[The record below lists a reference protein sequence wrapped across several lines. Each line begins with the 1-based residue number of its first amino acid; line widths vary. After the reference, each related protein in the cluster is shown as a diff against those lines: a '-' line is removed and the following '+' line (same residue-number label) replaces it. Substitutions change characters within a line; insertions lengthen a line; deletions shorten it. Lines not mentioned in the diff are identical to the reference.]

1 MTEKKLIRKQIV
13 KNMIMNFITFT
24 IIFSLFASIIYTK
37 IQSSL
42 YKSSDAELLDS
53 GNRKG
58 ITKKISSLYEE
69 NAQTSSI
76 TKLASLSF
84 VRLSSLN
91 TIISRSDV
99 RDIPTDNND
108 SNKETPN
115 NPSTEA
121 PSLNGDTPMQNN
133 GENIPNNPNTQNNSE
148 GQPNNNGDTPNI
160 KQDNKNIPNTDNK
173 EKTPEKREQPP
184 TNTYIYSDD
193 DDVNPRLTYI
203 VRNSNGEII
212 LENESSEDFQNIG
225 FDDENIDSVNSIKLN
240 NSYSYRYINLVISV
254 DEQDYYVQFFINV
267 DAEEE
272 IVTNLKTTLYIVTAS
287 SFFISLI
294 ISYFLSKKTLK
305 PIIFAWNK
313 QIEFVQ
319 NASHELRTPLT
330 IIQTKEELLLDEP
343 ESKIIDNFEDIKIT
357 INETKRLSTLVKEL
371 MELARVDSN
380 RMKLEKESIV
390 IDDLIKDI
398 VEPFRDIAE
407 AQEKTLHLDL
417 NYKERLSLDKDKI
430 HELLVIIIDNCL
442 KYTSPGDSITVRTM
456 KKDSKKVT
464 ITIEDTGIGISD
476 EALPHIFERFYRE
489 DKARS
494 RKSGGNGLGLSIA
507 KTIVDAHKGTIKA
520 YHNKPKGTII
530 EIKLKN

>member
-1 MTEKKLIRKQIV
+1 MTEKKLIRKQII

-58 ITKKISSLYEE
+58 ITKKISSLYDE
-69 NAQTSSI
+69 NTQTSSI
-76 TKLASLSF
+76 TKLASLSLT
-84 VRLSSLN
+84 RLSSLN
-91 TIISRSDV
+91 TITSRSNV
-99 RDIPTDNND
+99 RDI
-108 SNKETPN
+108 
-115 NPSTEA
+115 
-121 PSLNGDTPMQNN
+121 
-133 GENIPNNPNTQNNSE
+133 TQNNSE

-287 SFFISLI
+287 CVFISLI

-390 IDDLIKDI
+390 IDDLIRDI

-430 HELLVIIIDNCL
+430 HELLVIIIDNSL
-442 KYTSPGDSITVRTM
+442 KYTSSGDSITVRTM

-476 EALPHIFERFYRE
+476 ESLPHIFERFYRE